1 MSNNKLVVFSALL
14 RKKKELMFCIF
25 LTLIFQLVVTTITM
39 KLDYKHQLLEKQSII
54 VIIIGI
60 IITFVLIYLMVSTKL
75 PFIVKQLVFVL
86 FSIIWGLLLS
96 QGIHAIKDPKIIE
109 GAALATLINTLL
121 MLIVGFVIVYMGV
134 DLGWMG
140 IYLMMGLFVLITIS
154 FIRVFTPE
162 SPMVNKVVSCVS
174 IILFSMF
181 ILYDTNNILLK
192 YNGKDDCIRGGLDYY
207 LDIFNL
213 FTNYLNLENN

>member
-1 MSNNKLVVFSALL
+1 MSDKKLVVFSNLL
-14 RKKKELMFCIF
+14 RKKKGLMICIF
-25 LTLIFQLVVTTITM
+25 LTLIFQLIIATITM
-39 KLDYKHQLLEKQSII
+39 KLDHKHQILGKQSITVTVVYF
-54 VIIIGI
+54 VIS
-60 IITFVLIYLMVSTKL
+60 FVLIYLMIGTKL
-75 PFIVKQLVFVL
+75 PFIVKQLLFVL
-86 FSIIWGLLLS
+86 FSILWGLILS
-96 QGIHAIKDPKIIE
+96 QGIHVIKDPKIIE

-140 IYLMMGLFVLITIS
+140 IYLMIGLFVLITIS
-154 FIRVFTPE
+154 FIRVFTPG

-192 YNGKDDCIRGGLDYY
+192 YKGKDDCIRGALDYY

-213 FTNYLNLENN
+213 FTNSLNLENN

>member
-1 MSNNKLVVFSALL
+1 MSNKKLVVFSTLL

-192 YNGKDDCIRGGLDYY
+192 YNGTDDCIRGGLDYY